1 MEIPIKL
8 HAFLLFFLVFEPML
22 PKELPIPPVVELILN
37 LTHLAYL
44 YYSSGQRNNKGYK
57 AVGQCQEAFNKLHHN
72 SKSPSY
78 ACGWGGYAYVSHAQ
92 HTEIL
97 HREKHAIIRHLV
109 SFLLS

>member
-1 MEIPIKL
+1 MHFISQ
-8 HAFLLFFLVFEPML
+8 FFWSLSPLL
-22 PKELPIPPVVELILN
+22 PKELPIPSVVELFLN

-78 ACGWGGYAYVSHAQ
+78 ACGWGGYAYVSHGQ
-92 HTEIL
+92 HTKIL